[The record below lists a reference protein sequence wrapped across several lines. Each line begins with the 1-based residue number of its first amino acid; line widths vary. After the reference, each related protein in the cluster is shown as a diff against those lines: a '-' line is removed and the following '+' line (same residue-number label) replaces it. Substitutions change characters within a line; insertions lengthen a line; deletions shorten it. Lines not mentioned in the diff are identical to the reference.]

1 MDVYEPLKNK
11 PAILM
16 LVFRIAITLLVLYEI
31 LMQPHLST
39 EAQAAYIAGILL
51 IQLNDYFRIRLYLFF
66 RNNRMLYF
74 GSMAASIAGI
84 GLYMV
89 QFDSLA
95 TDVYFVFPVIEMFL
109 YSSKIQPGLLAFH
122 MAVFLYTLIQLKAD
136 VTHSLF
142 AYLAMLLLAYL
153 FRSNSLQKKK
163 GEALNIE
170 LSEANAKLKEIT
182 IAQER
187 TRIAQELHDSI
198 GHGLVSLKMH
208 LEYAG
213 NVADVNPQK
222 TKEVITKALA
232 ISQASIDDLRKAVAV
247 LKSSALNERMELQK
261 SLNQMIN
268 SIQVKGRLAFTFD
281 FDDAVEVATPDIKH
295 AIYSTVREAVTNG
308 LKHGKA
314 RTFYIEIKKCR
325 SIIQVVVHNDGEA
338 CNHLQKSHGI
348 RGIEERIYSLEGT
361 VQFSSDHDRSFA
373 VTAEI
378 PYVAAKELV

>member
-1 MDVYEPLKNK
+1 MYGYEPLNK
-11 PAILM
+11 AAILM
-16 LVFRIAITLLVLYEI
+16 LAFRIAIILLVLYEI

-39 EAQAAYIAGILL
+39 AAQAAYTAGIVL
-51 IQLNDYFRIRLYLFF
+51 IQMNDYLRIRCQLFF
-66 RNNRMLYF
+66 RNNRMLYY

-84 GLYMV
+84 GYYMV

-95 TDVYFVFPVIEMFL
+95 TNVYFIFPVIEMFL
-109 YSSKIQPGLLAFH
+109 YSSTIQPGLLVFH
-122 MAVFLYTLIQLKAD
+122 MAVFWYTLIQLKAD

-163 GEALNIE
+163 GEALNVE

-198 GHGLVSLKMH
+198 GHGLISLKMH

-213 NVADVNPQK
+213 NVADSSPQK
-222 TKEVITKALA
+222 TKEVIAKALV

-247 LKSSALNERMELQK
+247 LKNNAINERMELQQ
-261 SLNQMIN
+261 SLSQMIN
-268 SIQVKGRLAFTFD
+268 SIQVHGRLAFEFA
-281 FDDAVEVATPDIKH
+281 FDDAVECATPDIKQ
-295 AIYSTVREAVTNG
+295 AIYNTVREAVTNG

-314 RTFYIEIKKCR
+314 QTFSIEINKGGDLIR
-325 SIIQVVVHNDGEA
+325 VVVQNDGEP
-338 CNHLQKSHGI
+338 CQHLQKSHGI
-348 RGIEERIYSLEGT
+348 RGIEERIHSLEGN
-361 VQFSSDHDRSFA
+361 VEFSSAPDCPFA